1 MILKLNKLLRLLL
14 LQKFKVNVLLAE
26 RKSRRL
32 ILSVKPKE
40 KEELVEKKRKLMVR
54 IFNDYT
60 HSSYVTSIGMTLAFL
75 L

>member
-1 MILKLNKLLRLLL
+1 MIYFESFDCKVKQITQGLL

-54 IFNDYT
+54 PFMITFI
-60 HSSYVTSIGMTLAFL
+60 VAILLLTL
-75 L
+75 